1 MNFIKNK
8 KEGWRYYNYKIAK
21 TFYMKYQANKLTA
34 YNGSFDFS
42 EDELKFISKSSP
54 LNSQQVIIPA
64 FEIKRLIEKFTNL
77 KTSKMIKPELVILML
92 KYDPVKNITIDEK
105 LYCIKKINDTFLI
118 YFSKSLVPKCS
129 L

>member
-1 MNFIKNK
+1 M
-8 KEGWRYYNYKIAK
+8 
-21 TFYMKYQANKLTA
+21 
-34 YNGSFDFS
+34 
-42 EDELKFISKSSP
+42 KFISKSSP
-54 LNSQQVIIPA
+54 LNSQQVIIPV

-105 LYCIKKINDTFLI
+105 LYCIKKINNTFMI
-118 YFSKSLVPKCS
+118 YFSKSLVSKCS